1 MPTVNAKALLGRAAE
16 ALAPDPAANRVVPL
30 VERGEAPVEIL
41 AALALEQRW
50 VIPADRTAFEHLA
63 ARADSASAAFFGA
76 LAAGEE
82 LAAGHL
88 TAFAEACGV
97 TAERVRAYVPRAGC
111 QSYPAYVA
119 WLALN
124 ASPADV
130 VVALTA
136 NFATWGGL
144 CARIATGLRAHYG
157 FGDPAC
163 ALFDF
168 FAEPAPELER
178 RATAAVRAALDAG
191 VLDTGLAHTYGSLL
205 QTYEAMFWSGL
216 AETP

>member
-1 MPTVNAKALLGRAAE
+1 MPTVNAKALLGTAVA
-16 ALAPDPAANRVVPL
+16 ALAPDPAANPVVPL
-30 VERGEAPVEIL
+30 VERGEAPVELL
-41 AALALEQRW
+41 AVLALEQRW
-50 VIPADRTAFEHLA
+50 VIPADRAAFEHLA
-63 ARADSASAAFFGA
+63 ARADSASAAFFRT

-88 TAFAEACGV
+88 AAFAKACGV
-97 TAERVRAYVPRAGC
+97 TAERARGYVPRAGC

-136 NFATWGGL
+136 NFSTWGGT
-144 CARIATGLRAHYG
+144 CARIAAGLRAHYG
-157 FGDPAC
+157 FDDA
-163 ALFDF
+163 ARAFFDF
-168 FAEPAPELER
+168 FAEPAPELDR

-191 VLDTGLAHTYGSLL
+191 TLDNGLAHLYGGLL
-205 QTYEAMFWSGL
+205 QTYEAEFWRAL
-216 AETP
+216 APTG